1 MLNIVSYIGND
12 IENMKLYVFL
22 LIQDVFCGF

>member
-12 IENMKLYVFL
+12 IENMQLCVFL